1 LDERRQRAPGLSESA
16 LRLQVCQRRN
26 ACCSCQH
33 LRDARWL
40 HAAWLLPE
48 ACKLIVVAL
57 ACVFGNRHETCQ
69 GYQRRNA
76 CCSCHRLLDASWLL
90 QLGYCLELANSL
102 SLPCLSV
109 PEFHHRCLLHWPASL
124 WCTLASC
131 CFAMAVHETCNSVR
145 PATGERTWGEIGS
158 LVVLTPILCIVRAV
172 R

>member
-26 ACCSCQH
+26 ACCSCQR

-69 GYQRRNA
+69 GYQHRNA
-76 CCSCHRLLDASWLL
+76 CCSCQHLLDARWLL
-90 QLGYCLELANSL
+90 EIGYCLELANSCNRPETCAGYCLKLANSL
-102 SLPCLSV
+102 SLPWLECSV
-109 PEFHHRCLLHWPASL
+109 TVMRLARATSGVMPVAAAIISLMQVGCCSLAITWNLQTLCRCLA
-124 WCTLASC
+124 
-131 CFAMAVHETCNSVR
+131 
-145 PATGERTWGEIGS
+145 
-158 LVVLTPILCIVRAV
+158 
-172 R
+172 